1 MDNTTEQVRPEVAQW
16 LSKYLIKQKDSHTL
30 LVFPRPGSE
39 VRGSCS
45 VLRTIFFSHCVQAAK
60 TDQDDSEPE
69 TEDSRQEERSPH
81 SRQSVKE
88 KHDKI
93 IKLKKLLEMKLKRK
107 LNYKIDIK
115 KEEFNPSP
123 KI

>member
-1 MDNTTEQVRPEVAQW
+1 MAQW
-16 LSKYLIKQKDSHTL
+16 FSKYLIKQKDSHTL

-45 VLRTIFFSHCVQAAK
+45 VLRTIFISHCVQAAK

-69 TEDSRQEERSPH
+69 TEDSQQEERPAH

>member
-1 MDNTTEQVRPEVAQW
+1 M
-16 LSKYLIKQKDSHTL
+16 
-30 LVFPRPGSE
+30 
-39 VRGSCS
+39 
-45 VLRTIFFSHCVQAAK
+45 QAAK

-69 TEDSRQEERSPH
+69 TADSQLEERPAH